1 MLILTLSGIMRI
13 HVFNAVILL
22 RNLNQSL
29 VHEATSLPEA
39 SSRFGPWIYALL
51 LETLYGSDIKIKRAN

>member
-1 MLILTLSGIMRI
+1 MLILTFSGIMRI
-13 HVFNAVILL
+13 HVFNAVISL

-39 SSRFGPWIYALL
+39 SSRSGPWIYALL
-51 LETLYGSDIKIKRAN
+51 LDTLYGSDIKIKRAN